1 MIGIVNFAMSFFATN
16 FKRISVLFLS
26 GQHVLIIDCL
36 RTYQNSNLQVN
47 HLSRSVTFRSIDD
60 DTPQTDSKALANEE
74 VGLAVI
80 R

>member
-47 HLSRSVTFRSIDD
+47 HLSRSATFAPLMMTLHRRIL
-60 DTPQTDSKALANEE
+60 KH
-74 VGLAVI
+74 
-80 R
+80 